1 MTVVYNHDESK
12 LQFFV
17 SIKFRESFSREV
29 DFTLRGGAP
38 EDLMYLPPLRVKI
51 IVNWQIISTII
62 LK

>member
-1 MTVVYNHDESK
+1 MFIDKFVTLHKPNDESK

-38 EDLMYLPPLRVKI
+38 EDLMYLHYGSK
-51 IVNWQIISTII
+51 S
-62 LK
+62 

>member
-38 EDLMYLPPLRVKI
+38 EDLMYLHYGSK
-51 IVNWQIISTII
+51 S
-62 LK
+62 